1 MKKSFALSYDGSFS
15 ESLECWPTEAFFVI
29 SLFGKNKTNK
39 VHSKNFRDL
48 KKSINSKKL
57 SWVNCCVENI
67 EKKAFEIADCFGFS
81 ENLVVDLLSK
91 QFSAYM
97 DLDSELG
104 LVLPAVKVRNLTV
117 SNSKIIILIKKNL
130 IVSIHPKKVT
140 RFMRFTN
147 YAETFIKK
155 MPFNLSS
162 QDKITILLNRLIDKN
177 NEKNFEN
184 LRLIEEE
191 GEKISGSLVNK
202 EVSREHVG
210 ADIYHMKQSL
220 IRYLGSLWDSLDV
233 INNLRYGDSVLITDD
248 KKILGDISSLA
259 SEIKT
264 QIGLTEHMSEVLS
277 SGLEVIQSIYNNQL
291 QIMNNRLAFMVTW
304 LTVLGTA
311 VLVPNTLATIF
322 GIPSISEH
330 LDWQLTIIILVLSTI
345 FSAWFSYWFIKRKMP
360 VKIE

>member
-1 MKKSFALSYDGSFS
+1 MKKSLEPSYNGSFS
-15 ESLECWPTEAFFVI
+15 ESLESWPSEAFFVI
-29 SLFGKNKTNK
+29 SLTSKNKTNK
-39 VHSKNFRDL
+39 IHSKNFRDL
-48 KKSINSKKL
+48 KKAINSKKL
-57 SWVNCCVENI
+57 SWINCCVDNL
-67 EKKAFEIADCFGFS
+67 EKKSFEIADCFGFS
-81 ENLVVDLLSK
+81 ENLIVDLLSK
-91 QFSAYM
+91 HMSAYM

-104 LVLPAVKVRNLTV
+104 IVLPAVKVRNLTV

-130 IVSIHPKKVT
+130 VISIHSKKVT

-155 MPFNLSS
+155 MPFALSS

-220 IRYLGSLWDSLDV
+220 IKYLGSLWDSLDV
-233 INNLRYGDSVLITDD
+233 INNLRYGDSELISDD
-248 KKILGDISSLA
+248 KKILADISSLA

-330 LDWQLTIIILVLSTI
+330 LNWITTIIILVASTI
-345 FSAWFSYWFIKRKMP
+345 LSAVFSYWFIRQRLP
-360 VKIE
+360 SRIE